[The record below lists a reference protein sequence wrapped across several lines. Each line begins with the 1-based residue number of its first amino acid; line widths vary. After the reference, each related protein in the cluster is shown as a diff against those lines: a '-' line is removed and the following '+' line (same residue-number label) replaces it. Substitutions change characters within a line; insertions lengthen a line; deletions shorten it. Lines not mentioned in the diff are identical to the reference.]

1 MYACVILIVV
11 VVYDPFV
18 VRHFG
23 ILVDESRNAVFLL
36 VDRLSRRVCN
46 GIPALVALSSSRRSP
61 IPLKFNHLYGQQIVD
76 APGEFHLV
84 RGDILQFRNR
94 ALVFHKLSFAIQSL
108 RKTISHGLVKVFKD
122 GIDGEGPREPSLNPK
137 YILEWDG
144 LFVGLVHGVGGL
156 LFQPIDGSDTRHE
169 TVANIHE
176 HTRSEEESSDTK
188 HGHDSDKVD
197 NNRMVGTVFVGTK
210 KVVPS
215 KDRQSVGCASPRVDQ
230 KQQKMLEIVS
240 PNAIVHPRT
249 MVVHSADT
257 PIADTAMVG
266 HGRFEGLTLPAHGV

>member
-1 MYACVILIVV
+1 M
-11 VVYDPFV
+11 
-18 VRHFG
+18 
-23 ILVDESRNAVFLL
+23 
-36 VDRLSRRVCN
+36 
-46 GIPALVALSSSRRSP
+46 
-61 IPLKFNHLYGQQIVD
+61 
-76 APGEFHLV
+76 

-108 RKTISHGLVKVFKD
+108 GKTISHGLVKVFKD
-122 GIDGEGPREPSLNPK
+122 GIDGKEPREPSLNSK

-144 LFVGLVHGVGGL
+144 LFVGLVHGVRGL
-156 LFQPIDGSDTRHE
+156 LFQPIDSSDTRHE

-176 HTRSEEESSDTK
+176 HTRSEEESSYTQ

-197 NNRMVGTVFVGTK
+197 NNRMEGTVFVSTE

-215 KDRQSVGCASPRVDQ
+215 KDRQRVRCTSPRIDQ
-230 KQQKMLEIVS
+230 KQQKVLEVVS
-240 PNAIVHPRT
+240 PDAIVHPRT

-266 HGRFEGLTLPAHGV
+266 HGRFEGLALPAHGV